1 MGGYDAGYYSYTWA
15 GVLDNDA
22 FEAFKEAGIFDQE
35 TAKSFRENVLAKNGI
50 KDAMEM
56 YVAFRGR
63 EPKIDAMLKSL
74 GIKK

>member
-15 GVLDNDA
+15 NVLDEDA
-22 FEAFKEAGIFDQE
+22 FEAFKENGIFDKK
-35 TAKSFRENVLAKNGI
+35 TAQSFRENVLAKNGI

-63 EPKIDAMLKSL
+63 EPKIDALLKNL
-74 GIKK
+74 GIN

>member
-15 GVLDNDA
+15 NVLDNDA
-22 FEAFKEAGIFDQE
+22 YDAFNETDIFDQA
-35 TAKSFRENVLAKNGI
+35 TAKSFRDNVLAMNGI

-56 YVAFRGR
+56 YVDFRGR
-63 EPKIDAMLKSL
+63 EPKIDALLNSL